1 MRKLQYYKIYELL
14 NTLQEAVDILSD
26 MNAVDARKNLISDMI
41 FYVENLIQY
50 AEGIASADQL
60 AAGLKQLGS
69 MLSSRKECT
78 VLSEQINCIKEE
90 LNLID
95 IECTNIEEFRKE
107 TNFSRYIGLL
117 FQAVE
122 DGYSI
127 IVTSMDTPCGS
138 HGFTKELGEKLR
150 TLGFETNLSN
160 KWRASYCSVIDGGVK
175 IDEKISDTHSVSMS
189 VTLGDA
195 EVFVKS
201 SGMQKADS
209 PRMCSVM
216 INGQERAV
224 KRRGLSFVIYDKE
237 NDIVVDSVNFDTFSD
252 GIIALRPGMLPALKE
267 FMDNIPGVAFIN
279 VRYPS
284 FPKDNL
290 SENEKRIISQQ
301 IHYSTFYQN
310 PMLLSPLQEHIKE
323 PSGILEVLSPLHSY
337 IGTDGARHF
346 EDREGKY
353 LNIVNGHRLT
363 HGQPKTFKRTIYI
376 VGGCGAFGI
385 GGRDEGTL
393 ASQLQKLLN
402 RYAPEEGFNVENYG
416 FTLDGTD
423 YDKEIL
429 AILKSFPLKVG
440 DIVIGIG
447 NDKIISYNKELEVRP
462 YRHGELFFDDMH
474 VTETAHG
481 LVAEGVLE
489 TLKENDFFRDR
500 LWEKQPSHQDSKGNY
515 HLSEEQLS
523 ELDEYKQ
530 SLAKLYLDYPKAKES
545 VGAIV
550 MNCNPFTLGHRYL
563 IETCSKKCDMLIVFV
578 VQEDKSYFPYE
589 DRIRLVKEGCSDLE
603 NVCVTG
609 SGKFI
614 LSSLTFSEY
623 FNKAQLQDR
632 IVDSSEDITLF
643 VNEIVPAANIK
654 VRFVGTEPLDTV
666 TNQYN
671 RTMEAILSQHGIRF
685 EEVSRIEKNGKVISA
700 SRVRKLL
707 ESRKWELIQE
717 LVPNTTFSYLKKRFP
732 L

>member
-14 NTLQEAVDILSD
+14 DTLQETVDILTN
-26 MNAVDARKNLISDMI
+26 MNAVDEKEKLISDMI
-41 FYVENLIQY
+41 FYVDKIIQY
-50 AEGIASADQL
+50 VEGIANADQL
-60 AAGLKQLGS
+60 AAALKQLGS
-69 MLSSRKECT
+69 MLSSGSECIE
-78 VLSEQINCIKEE
+78 LSEQVNCMKEKLSNIN
-90 LNLID
+90 
-95 IECTNIEEFRKE
+95 IERTNIEEFREE
-107 TNFSRYIGLL
+107 TNFSRYIDLL

-127 IVTSMDTPCGS
+127 IIASMDTPCGS
-138 HGFTKELGEKLR
+138 QRFTNELGEKLR
-150 TLGFETNLSN
+150 MLGSGTNLSN
-160 KWRASYCSVIDGGVK
+160 KWRASYCAVIERGQ
-175 IDEKISDTHSVSMS
+175 IDEKISDTHSVSMD
-189 VTLGDA
+189 VTLGNA

-201 SGMQKADS
+201 AGMQKVDS
-209 PRMCSVM
+209 PRMCSVT
-216 INGQERAV
+216 INGKERAV

-237 NDIVVDSVNFDTFSD
+237 NDRVVDSVNFDTFSENMN
-252 GIIALRPGMLPALKE
+252 ALRPGMLPALEE
-267 FMDNIPGVAFIN
+267 FMDNNPGVVFIN
-279 VRYPS
+279 VGYPS
-284 FPKDNL
+284 FPKENL
-290 SENEKRIISQQ
+290 SENEKRIISRQ

-310 PMLLSPLQEHIKE
+310 PMLPSPLQKYIKE
-323 PSGILEVLSPLHSY
+323 PSGILEVLSPPHSY
-337 IGTDGARHF
+337 VGTDGARHF

-353 LNIVNGHRLT
+353 LNIMNGHRLT
-363 HGQPKTFKRTIYI
+363 YGQPKTFKRTIYI
-376 VGGCGAFGI
+376 VGGCGIFGI
-385 GGRDEGTL
+385 GVRDEGTL

-402 RYAPEEGFNVENYG
+402 IYAPEEGFNVENYG
-416 FTLDGTD
+416 FALDGTNVQS
-423 YDKEIL
+423 EIL
-429 AILKSFPLKVG
+429 DILKSLPLKAG
-440 DIVIGIG
+440 DIVAGIG
-447 NDKIISYNKELEVRP
+447 NGKIVSYNKELEVRP
-462 YRHGELFFDDMH
+462 YRSGELFFDDMH

-481 LVAEGVLE
+481 LVAEGLLE
-489 TLKENDFFRDR
+489 TLKENEFFRDR
-500 LWEKQPSHQDSKGNY
+500 LREKQPSCQISKGSY

-523 ELDEYKQ
+523 ELEEYKK
-530 SLAKLYLDYPKAKES
+530 SLVKLYSDYPKAKNL

-563 IETCSKKCDMLIVFV
+563 IETCAEKCDMLIVFV
-578 VQEDKSYFPYE
+578 VQEDKSYFPFE
-589 DRIRLVKEGCSDLE
+589 DRLRLVQEGCSDLE

-654 VRFVGTEPLDTV
+654 VRFAGTEPLDTV

-685 EEVSRIEKNGKVISA
+685 EEVSRIEKNGEVISA

-707 ESRKWELIQE
+707 ESRDWELIQE
-717 LVPNTTFSYLKKRFP
+717 LVPDTTLSYLKGKFP